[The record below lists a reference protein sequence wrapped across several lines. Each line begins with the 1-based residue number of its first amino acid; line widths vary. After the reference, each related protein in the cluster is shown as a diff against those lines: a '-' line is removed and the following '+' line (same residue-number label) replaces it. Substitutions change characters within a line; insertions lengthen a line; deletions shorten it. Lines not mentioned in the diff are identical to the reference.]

1 MRRGVNLIATR
12 TSDDHGLTTVGVF
25 MISPTSSL
33 DALRGRR
40 VLVTGH
46 TGFKGGWMCLWLK
59 SLGAEIT
66 GVALPPK
73 DERDFFNTVNVEGF
87 VDHRI
92 GDIRNPDAFAKVAE
106 DIDAELV
113 LHMAAQPLVRLSYE
127 RPVDTYLTNV
137 VGTAVVLEAARKMP
151 SLKAAIVVTSDKCY
165 ENNEWVWGY
174 RESDPMGGAD
184 PYSSSKGCTE
194 LVASAYRRSFFNS
207 EDGSALASVR
217 AGNVFGGGDWSADR
231 LIPDIMKAAIAGET
245 VTIRNPASIRPWQ
258 HVLEPVWGYLQLAAR
273 LLDGDRQYAEGW
285 NFGPDPD
292 GVADVGTLSNYVQ
305 KAWGGGKPDFT
316 FGERQ
321 EGPHEAQILRLDSTK
336 AKTRLGWA
344 PMLTLD
350 KAIALTV
357 DWYKASASKERDMRA
372 FSSEQI
378 HTYTTLINEAA
389 SAAA

>member
-1 MRRGVNLIATR
+1 
-12 TSDDHGLTTVGVF
+12 

-33 DALRGRR
+33 DSLQNRR

-59 SLGAEIT
+59 QLGAQIT
-66 GVALPPK
+66 GVSLPPK
-73 DERDFFNTVNVEGF
+73 DGRDFFYASGVENI

-92 GDIRNPDAFAKVAE
+92 GDIRDPEAFAKIAE
-106 DIDAELV
+106 DVDAELV

-127 RPVDTYLTNV
+127 TPVDTYLTNV

-194 LVASAYRRSFFNS
+194 LVTNAYRRSFFNE
-207 EDGSALASVR
+207 EDGPSLASVR

-231 LIPDIMKAAIAGET
+231 LIPDIMKAAIADDP
-245 VTIRNPASIRPWQ
+245 VTIRNPSSIRPWQ

-273 LLDGDRQYAEGW
+273 LVDGDRECAEGW

-292 GVADVGTLSNYVQ
+292 GVADVGALSEYVQ
-305 KAWGGGKPDFT
+305 NAWGGGKPEFV
-316 FGERQ
+316 FGERNQ
-321 EGPHEAQILRLDSTK
+321 GPHEAEILRLDSTK
-336 AKTRLGWA
+336 AKTKLGWA
-344 PMLTLD
+344 PLLSINE
-350 KAIALTV
+350 AISLTV
-357 DWYKASASKERDMRA
+357 DWYKASASKERDMNA
-372 FSSEQI
+372 FSLEQI
-378 HTYTTLINEAA
+378 ESYTTLINKTA

>member
-1 MRRGVNLIATR
+1 MLHGVNLIAPR
-12 TSDDHGLTTVGVF
+12 TNDEHGLTIVGVF

-33 DALRGRR
+33 DTLRGRR

-66 GVALPPK
+66 GIALPPK
-73 DERDFFNTVNVEGF
+73 DERDFFNAANVESF

-92 GDIRNPDAFAKVAE
+92 GDIRNPDAFAKIAE

-127 RPVDTYLTNV
+127 TPVDTYLTNV

-194 LVASAYRRSFFNS
+194 LVASAYRRSFFNN
-207 EDGSALASVR
+207 EGGPALASVR

-231 LIPDIMKAAIAGET
+231 LIPDIMKAAIANEA

-273 LLDGDRQYAEGW
+273 LIDGDRQCAEGW

-292 GVADVGTLSNYVQ
+292 GVADVGALSEHVQ
-305 KAWGGGKPDFT
+305 KAWGGGKPEFI

-336 AKTRLGWA
+336 AKTKLGWT
-344 PMLTLD
+344 PILTLD
-350 KAIALTV
+350 KAVALTV
-357 DWYKASASKERDMRA
+357 DWYKASASKERDMHA
-372 FSSEQI
+372 FSSQQI
-378 HTYTTLINEAA
+378 DTYTTHINEAA
-389 SAAA
+389 SRAA